1 MTQPVSEFIGCFMR
15 HVLPPGFKRIRHDGL
30 LATAHKRARLVTALA
45 KPDNQAAMIKRQAFP
60 MHPLLHAL
68 SGGDRRSVGESNRA
82 VLAVLECPEL
92 IGVLFQGLETADP
105 ILRMRCAD
113 AIEKVTANRPELLL
127 PFKKTILNRLSKL
140 EQQEVR
146 WHVAPMLARLP
157 LTEAEEVTVVNVL
170 LGYTNDRSSIVKTL
184 SMQALADIALRSH
197 RLLPGIK
204 QHIEALSIIGTPAM
218 KARGKKLLKSL
229 AKESHG

>member
-1 MTQPVSEFIGCFMR
+1 
-15 HVLPPGFKRIRHDGL
+15 
-30 LATAHKRARLVTALA
+30 
-45 KPDNQAAMIKRQAFP
+45 
-60 MHPLLHAL
+60 MHPLLHTL
-68 SGGDRRSVGESNRA
+68 SRGDRRSVGESNRA
-82 VLAVLECPEL
+82 VLAVLEYPEL

-105 ILRMRCAD
+105 ALRMRCAD

-146 WHVAPMLARLP
+146 WHVPPMLARLP

>member
-1 MTQPVSEFIGCFMR
+1 M
-15 HVLPPGFKRIRHDGL
+15 
-30 LATAHKRARLVTALA
+30 
-45 KPDNQAAMIKRQAFP
+45 
-60 MHPLLHAL
+60 
-68 SGGDRRSVGESNRA
+68 
-82 VLAVLECPEL
+82 
-92 IGVLFQGLETADP
+92 LFQGLETPDP

-197 RLLPGIK
+197 RLLPEIK
-204 QHIEALSIIGTPAM
+204 QHIEELSIIGTPAM
-218 KARGKKLLKSL
+218 KARSKKLLKSL